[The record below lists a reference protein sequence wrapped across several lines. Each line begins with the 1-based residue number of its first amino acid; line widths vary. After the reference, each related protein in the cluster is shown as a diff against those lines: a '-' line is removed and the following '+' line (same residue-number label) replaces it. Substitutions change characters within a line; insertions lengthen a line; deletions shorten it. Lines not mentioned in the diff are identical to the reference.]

1 MSYENPITETY
12 GEALGSPLVS
22 ASSTMT
28 VISPKG
34 CVGFVRDLIAEV
46 TTSIAATTAVPEL
59 TVGTASADFTY
70 GRHRLGTSASA
81 GYNTGVHR
89 ASQKAWTGNPPRTL
103 SDFAGHVSLETARIP
118 ADTAITLT
126 ITAGTGGTVA
136 GVVRARFVIDW
147 IGGPVA

>member
-1 MSYENPITETY
+1 MAYDLPIRETY
-12 GEALGSPLVS
+12 GEALGSILIT
-22 ASSTMT
+22 AASTMT

-59 TVGTASADFTY
+59 AVGTSSGDTTY
-70 GRHRLGTSASA
+70 GRHRLGTTAST
-81 GYNTGVHR
+81 GYAAGVHR

-103 SDFAGHVSLETARIP
+103 ADFAGHVELEKARIP

-126 ITAGTGGTVA
+126 VVPGTGGTVT
-136 GVVRARFVIDW
+136 GNIRPLWVIEW
-147 IGGPVA
+147 IGGPIA